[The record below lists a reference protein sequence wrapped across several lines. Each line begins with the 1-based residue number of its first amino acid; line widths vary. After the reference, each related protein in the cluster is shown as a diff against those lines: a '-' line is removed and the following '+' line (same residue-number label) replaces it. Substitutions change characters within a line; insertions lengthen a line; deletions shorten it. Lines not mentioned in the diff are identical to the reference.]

1 MANLIPLDSEEEVDI
16 DSIRSDFLREEVIY
30 RAQVR
35 QLADG
40 LVYFFVCFNLA
51 AASRLFFWVL
61 GKRASQTRAA
71 NRTPPPRPIPDYD
84 VSRTKQIH

>member
-1 MANLIPLDSEEEVDI
+1 MLRRDGESTWKSYTLRMANLIPLDSEEEVDI

-40 LVYFFVCFNLA
+40 PA
-51 AASRLFFWVL
+51 DSSL
-61 GKRASQTRAA
+61 GG
-71 NRTPPPRPIPDYD
+71 
-84 VSRTKQIH
+84 